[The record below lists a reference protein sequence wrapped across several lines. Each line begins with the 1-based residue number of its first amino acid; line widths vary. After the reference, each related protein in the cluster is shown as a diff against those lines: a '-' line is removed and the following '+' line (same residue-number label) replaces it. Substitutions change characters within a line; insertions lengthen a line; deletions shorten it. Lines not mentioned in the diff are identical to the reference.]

1 LDCAR
6 LRAREIAMD
15 PVSIIALTLGAAW
28 ASGINLYAAVLTL
41 GIMGA
46 TGAIVLPVGLE
57 LLASPGVIA
66 IAGFMY
72 VVEFFADKIPGID
85 TGWDALHTFIRIPA
99 GAILAAQAIG
109 DVDPAWTLGAGLI
122 GGSLAAGS
130 HFTKAGFRVV
140 INASPEPV
148 TNWATSLAEDVA
160 VISGL
165 WLALHYPIAF
175 LVALAA
181 VVGLMAWALP
191 KLVRLIARTFKRVV
205 AWIRGDEAARPAT

>member
-1 LDCAR
+1 
-6 LRAREIAMD
+6 MD

-41 GIMGA
+41 GLMGA
-46 TGAIVLPVGLE
+46 SGAIALPPGLE
-57 LLASPGVIA
+57 LLANPAVIA

-72 VVEFFADKIPGID
+72 VVEFFADKIPGVD

-122 GGSLAAGS
+122 GGTLAAGS

-148 TNWATSLAEDVA
+148 SNWATSIAEDVA
-160 VISGL
+160 VIGGL
-165 WLALHYPIAF
+165 WFALHYPIAF
-175 LVALAA
+175 MVALAI
-181 VVGLMAWALP
+181 VVGLMAWVLP
-191 KLVRLIARTFKRVV
+191 KLVRLIARTVRRVIEWV
-205 AWIRGDEAARPAT
+205 RGTGTPTPAT